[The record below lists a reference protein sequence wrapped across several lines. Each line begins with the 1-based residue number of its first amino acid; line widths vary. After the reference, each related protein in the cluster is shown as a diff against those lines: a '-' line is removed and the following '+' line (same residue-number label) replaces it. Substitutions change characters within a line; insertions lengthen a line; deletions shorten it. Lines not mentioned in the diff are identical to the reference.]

1 MIWHSTRQ
9 AIHDALAGGWLNRS
23 DMGILEH
30 IQLHCRVQK
39 SNTHNNNARI
49 QDILETGYIL
59 AAIDQQRPLVKS
71 WIYFAYDI
79 TERLHDRAEIACE
92 LFSQFFMGHIRANKI
107 SRYRALCEVSVD
119 DYRLRIRRQKPLPI
133 QVYTRTMKVNPDN
146 FARDW
151 QGKRDKCLD
160 SIASLDK
167 EGIGN
172 VSRMV
177 KSLQGRSEERP
188 SEILYSSYKSLI

>member
-1 MIWHSTRQ
+1 MIWTSTRH
-9 AIHDALAGGWLNRS
+9 AIHDALAWGWLNRS
-23 DMGILEH
+23 DMGMLEH
-30 IQLHCRVQK
+30 IKLHCRVQK

-49 QDILETGYIL
+49 QDILEAGYIL
-59 AAIDQQRPLVKS
+59 AAIRDQKPLVRS
-71 WIYFAYDI
+71 WLYFAYDI
-79 TERLHDRAEIACE
+79 SEHPHDRAEIACE
-92 LFSQFFMGHIRANKI
+92 LFDQFFRGHIRADKI

-119 DYRLRIRRQKPLPI
+119 DYRLRILRQKPLPI
-133 QVYTRTMKVNPDN
+133 QVYTRTMKTHPDH
-146 FARDW
+146 FSRDW
-151 QGKRDKCLD
+151 QEKRDKCLD

-177 KSLQGRSEERP
+177 KSLQGKSEERP